1 MSKNVPNM
9 ILPKTAFKFN
19 PLSTNPTKWSNTLK
33 HANELA
39 LKGLSW
45 AMPYNSNHFYRNKT
59 KQLTH

>member
-1 MSKNVPNM
+1 MSKNAPNM
-9 ILPKTAFKFN
+9 ILPKTASKFN

-45 AMPYNSNHFYRNKT
+45 AMLYNSNHFYRNKT